1 MTLLEKYKIYFLK
14 GFAYDHDTFRV
25 FVNGTEQEPS
35 CRVATRGTV
44 FPIFYVD
51 EGEYLIKIILYLNFI
66 I

>member
-1 MTLLEKYKIYFLK
+1 MYFFK
-14 GFAYDHDTFRV
+14 QGFAYDHETFRV

-51 EGEYLIKIILYLNFI
+51 DGQN
-66 I
+66 